1 MIAQGPKR
9 KGKGIL
15 SDVRQKFEK
24 ITKGVQKQA
33 VDLKEKVVDAG
44 TQVIEKGKEAIA
56 SVTAKPT
63 RVSAKVRGIL
73 AKMGDIPIV
82 SAEVVRSPVQSV
94 VQQAINFV
102 SGGEFKKAIADK
114 PYDDIFHLMIILT
127 LEDGKKYSLEKNA
140 IITLRPTKGRSGES
154 SPVSV
159 PSGLTL
165 NKAME
170 KTQEAMGEA
179 FATYSAR
186 DNNCQDFILAFLKA
200 NGMGDAADYT
210 FVKQDVKTLFGKTSF
225 LRKFTNTVTDIGAK
239 VTTLLEGE
247 GVKNSHVNKM
257 NSWIQ
262 HVKDVA
268 AKKGISYRD
277 ALRSAE
283 TKSTYK
289 SASPAKERKRQAKA
303 APVEDTG
310 IKVRKGKGMEESIPT
325 TPLVEKVKRVRGKGI
340 PTMES
345 SQAMIAQ
352 EEQVRDLAPKM
363 LTEEVQ
369 KVKRSPRKPK
379 IVM

>member
-1 MIAQGPKR
+1 MRAQGKPR

-15 SDVRQKFEK
+15 QDVRQKFEN

-44 TQVIEKGKEAIA
+44 AQAIA
-56 SVTAKPT
+56 SVTSKPT
-63 RVSAKVRGIL
+63 RVSAKVRTL
-73 AKMGDIPIV
+73 LSKMGDTPIT
-82 SAEVVRSPVQSV
+82 SAEIVRSPVQSV

-159 PSGLTL
+159 PAGLTL

-200 NGMGDAADYT
+200 NGMGDEKDYA
-210 FVKQDVKTLFGKTSF
+210 FVKQDVKSLFGKTSF

-239 VTTLLEGE
+239 VSTLLEGE

-303 APVEDTG
+303 APEAKAEPMMDMG
-310 IKVRKGKGMEESIPT
+310 IKVRK
-325 TPLVEKVKRVRGKGI
+325 GKGI

-345 SQAMIAQ
+345 SQAMLAE

-369 KVKRSPRKPK
+369 KVKRVRKPK
-379 IVM
+379 VVM